1 MNEDSI
7 IQEAVYP
14 YPIWSVWKALTS
26 AEALAQWLM
35 PNDFAPKLGHRFT
48 MQSAPRDGWN
58 GVIECQVVAL
68 EPPHRVAY
76 TWRGGGE
83 SSRIDTLVTFTL
95 ATEDQQT
102 RLRLEHA
109 GFASTGEAGLLVRDL
124 LSRGWKSHVLQQKL
138 PALLAQMSNQTE

>member
-7 IQEAVYP
+7 IQEVVYP

-35 PNDFAPKLGHRFT
+35 PNDFAPELGHRFT

-58 GVIECQVVAL
+58 GVVECQVVTL
-68 EPPHRVAY
+68 DPPRRVAY

-83 SSRIDTLVTFTL
+83 ASRIDTLVTFTL
-95 ATEDQQT
+95 SAEKEQT
-102 RLRLEHA
+102 RLRLEHS
-109 GFASTGEAGLLVRDL
+109 GFAATGEAGLSVRDL
-124 LSRGWKSHVLQQKL
+124 LSRGWKSHILEHKL
-138 PALLAQMSNQTE
+138 PALLAQLNNETD